1 MKGLEILFYRPDK
14 LSSTVINPDLC
25 YTLKGQNYREWQ
37 RDQEELYQYRVHL
50 AKHKLDKLPSH
61 KVLDYWR

>member
-1 MKGLEILFYRPDK
+1 MNIFIYRPDK
-14 LSSTVINPDLC
+14 QPNQNVIPDLC

-37 RDQEELYQYRVHL
+37 RDQEEVYHYKVEHIKR
-50 AKHKLDKLPSH
+50 KLNKRPRH